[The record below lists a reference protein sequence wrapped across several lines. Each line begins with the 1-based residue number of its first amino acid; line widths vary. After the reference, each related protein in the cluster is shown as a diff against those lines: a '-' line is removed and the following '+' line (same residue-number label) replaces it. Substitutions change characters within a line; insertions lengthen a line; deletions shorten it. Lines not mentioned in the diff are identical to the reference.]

1 MVMHEPKNEIA
12 IAAAR
17 AKRRFP
23 DYEAEVAYPIGWPV
37 YAVRLALTV
46 LVADEI
52 STVAR
57 FILRLA
63 GVQPM
68 EPAEL
73 GRLLGLPDK
82 FVAGAAAELLQ
93 KELAVQRPDLKLAIT
108 AQGRQSLAA
117 AGRAWSPQRKYVTAP
132 FCPIT
137 RRILDIG
144 TDDLLYPDAA
154 EKNGLFVIP
163 ASSDKPRL
171 SELQVE
177 DIREYARRSEE
188 DIKPEEITEVA
199 EIRRQDARLR
209 YRYDITVVK
218 LTAPGRNSPTF
229 AAYSGREYLAEETLA
244 LQRLAEEPGINL
256 TPEEFAETL
265 SEPWSQSRSATR
277 DEGNLLS
284 TINDADR
291 AVGKVD
297 ADISAIQDEQDELQ
311 DGSEKEELA
320 RRLEQLEID
329 KSEQALRLAEAERML
344 SEQTGGATRLIKTE
358 EHRPLLLEAIDKA
371 QSELTLVS
379 AWIGPDA
386 FDRELCH
393 KLRQAM
399 ARGVQVRI
407 AWGLG
412 TRQRSPEAD
421 RNLAKGNTALNALKH
436 GVSKD
441 LLSNLTDKRT
451 ETHEKFIICDNQF
464 CVSGSFNWLS
474 YRGEIDR
481 GYRRE
486 TSFYSERPDDIALWK
501 NHAATLFR

>member
-1 MVMHEPKNEIA
+1 MVMNEPENEIA

-23 DYEAEVAYPIGWPV
+23 DYEIEAAYPIGWPV

-46 LVADEI
+46 LAADEI

-93 KELAVQRPDLKLAIT
+93 KGLATQRPDLKLEIT
-108 AQGRQSLAA
+108 AQGRQALADG
-117 AGRAWSPQRKYVTAP
+117 GRAWSPQREYVTAP

-137 RRILDIG
+137 RRVLDIG

-163 ASSDKPRL
+163 ASGDKPRL

-177 DIREYARRSEE
+177 DIREYARYEE
-188 DIKPEEITEVA
+188 DIKPEEITEIA
-199 EIRRQDARLR
+199 EIRSQDARLR
-209 YRYDITVVK
+209 YRNDITVVK

-244 LQRLAEEPGINL
+244 LRRLAEESGINL

-265 SEPWSQSRSATR
+265 SEPWLQSRSATR
-277 DEGNLLS
+277 DEENLLS

-297 ADISAIQDEQDELQ
+297 TDISAIQAEQEELQ
-311 DGSEKEELA
+311 DESEKEELA
-320 RRLEQLEID
+320 RRLKQLEID
-329 KSEQALRLAEAERML
+329 KVEQALRLAEAERML

-358 EHRPLLLEAIDKA
+358 EHRPLLLEAIDKS

-386 FDRELCH
+386 FDRELCR

-399 ARGVQVRI
+399 ARGVRVRI

-412 TRQRSPEAD
+412 TRRGPESD
-421 RNLAKGNTALNALKH
+421 RNLAKGNTALNELKRD
-436 GVSKD
+436 VSNE
-441 LLSNLTDKRT
+441 LLSNLTVKRT
-451 ETHEKFIICDNQF
+451 ETHEKFIICDDQF
-464 CVSGSFNWLS
+464 CTSGSFNWLS

-501 NHAATLFR
+501 DHAATLFQ